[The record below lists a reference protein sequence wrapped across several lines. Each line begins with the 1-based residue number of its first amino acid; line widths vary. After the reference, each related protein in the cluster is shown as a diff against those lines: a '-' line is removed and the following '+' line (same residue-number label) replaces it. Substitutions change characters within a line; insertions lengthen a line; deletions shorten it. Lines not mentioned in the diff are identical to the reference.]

1 MVLHFN
7 SPGITYCDR
16 LLLQSGS
23 GITKSDKL
31 HYKVCQVLQSL
42 TDIIKRDVTPLKYTS
57 IQMWEVRHDFWALE
71 GKVTVK
77 IGYEY
82 KLQIYCFP
90 LISPLNY
97 WSYRQWPFAILI
109 RCKTKLD
116 VLFISKSI
124 FFVSFIECLLI
135 QCLTLVIWK
144 NLGRRKV
151 FYLHRKKYFFF
162 FRIWDILHLKLRK
175 EIPINTK
182 INTYLDQ
189 RDPWILS

>member
-1 MVLHFN
+1 MVLHLN

-16 LLLQSGS
+16 LLLQNGS

-42 TDIIKRDVTPLKYTS
+42 TDIIKQDVTPLKYTS

-82 KLQIYCFP
+82 KFQTYCFP

-97 WSYRQWPFAILI
+97 SSYRQWPFAILI
-109 RCKTKLD
+109 RYKRKLD
-116 VLFISKSI
+116 VLFISKFF
-124 FFVSFIECLLI
+124 FFVTFIECLLI
-135 QCLTLVIWK
+135 QCLTLVIWE

-151 FYLHRKKYFFF
+151 FYLHRKKYFFSF
-162 FRIWDILHLKLRK
+162 ESETFYIWNFGKKFQLTPK
-175 EIPINTK
+175 
-182 INTYLDQ
+182 
-189 RDPWILS
+189 